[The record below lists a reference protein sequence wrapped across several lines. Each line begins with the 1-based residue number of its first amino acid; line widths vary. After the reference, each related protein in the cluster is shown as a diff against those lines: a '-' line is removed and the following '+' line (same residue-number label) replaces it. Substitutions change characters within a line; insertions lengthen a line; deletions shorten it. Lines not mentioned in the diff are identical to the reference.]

1 MNFNIDFL
9 AWRKIAL
16 VLSSIFL
23 LVSLSSLFL
32 KELNWGLDFTGGTL
46 VELSYPNE
54 ANIPQIRQ
62 NLIQGGFEGAQVAN
76 FGSSREVLIKLP
88 GTVSDSLGSEIVS
101 LLSTS
106 NEGKTVDLRRI
117 EYVGPQI
124 GSELRDDGGTAMLI
138 ALAFMMLY
146 IAFRFQSMFAG
157 AAVIALVHDVI
168 IVVGIFSLI
177 QIEFDLTVLA
187 ALLAVIG
194 YSLNDTIVVSDRI
207 RENIRSMDAEST
219 EEIINTSLNQTL
231 GRTLITSLT
240 TLLVLFSL
248 FILGGELIKNFP
260 DHYRHYSQ
268 KSFTYAGI
276 AQKNRNQLL
285 WRDDMFDGVKTGY
298 TQSAGYCLVGSAVKD
313 GMRLVAVVLDSE
325 DNKRF
330 NDVSNL
336 MVYGFRYFKTEKLFT
351 KKEPVKSIEVI
362 AGKKDKVNVGLP
374 EDVILTLQ
382 KNQRDS
388 LKFEIS
394 TESTILAP
402 IKSMDK
408 AGTIKVLDSDNNVL
422 YESDLIY
429 LESVEEKGFFL
440 RLIAIIWNWIKS
452 LFS

>member
-88 GTVSDSLGSEIVS
+88 GTISDSLGSEIVS

-248 FILGGELIKNFP
+248 FILGGELIKNFALALIFGVIVGTYSSIYIAANALIMMGLTK
-260 DHYRHYSQ
+260 DH
-268 KSFTYAGI
+268 
-276 AQKNRNQLL
+276 
-285 WRDDMFDGVKTGY
+285 
-298 TQSAGYCLVGSAVKD
+298 
-313 GMRLVAVVLDSE
+313 
-325 DNKRF
+325 
-330 NDVSNL
+330 
-336 MVYGFRYFKTEKLFT
+336 
-351 KKEPVKSIEVI
+351 
-362 AGKKDKVNVGLP
+362 
-374 EDVILTLQ
+374 
-382 KNQRDS
+382 
-388 LKFEIS
+388 LK
-394 TESTILAP
+394 
-402 IKSMDK
+402 
-408 AGTIKVLDSDNNVL
+408 
-422 YESDLIY
+422 
-429 LESVEEKGFFL
+429 VEEAENADDNPL
-440 RLIAIIWNWIKS
+440 P
-452 LFS
+452 

>member
-16 VLSSIFL
+16 VSSSIFL

-248 FILGGELIKNFP
+248 FILGGELIKNFALALIFGVIVGTYSSIYIAANALIMMGLTK
-260 DHYRHYSQ
+260 DH
-268 KSFTYAGI
+268 
-276 AQKNRNQLL
+276 
-285 WRDDMFDGVKTGY
+285 
-298 TQSAGYCLVGSAVKD
+298 
-313 GMRLVAVVLDSE
+313 
-325 DNKRF
+325 
-330 NDVSNL
+330 
-336 MVYGFRYFKTEKLFT
+336 
-351 KKEPVKSIEVI
+351 
-362 AGKKDKVNVGLP
+362 
-374 EDVILTLQ
+374 
-382 KNQRDS
+382 
-388 LKFEIS
+388 LK
-394 TESTILAP
+394 
-402 IKSMDK
+402 
-408 AGTIKVLDSDNNVL
+408 
-422 YESDLIY
+422 
-429 LESVEEKGFFL
+429 VEEAENADDNPL
-440 RLIAIIWNWIKS
+440 P
-452 LFS
+452 

>member
-248 FILGGELIKNFP
+248 FILGGELIKNFALALIFGVIIGTYSSIYIAANALIMMGLTK
-260 DHYRHYSQ
+260 DH
-268 KSFTYAGI
+268 
-276 AQKNRNQLL
+276 
-285 WRDDMFDGVKTGY
+285 
-298 TQSAGYCLVGSAVKD
+298 
-313 GMRLVAVVLDSE
+313 
-325 DNKRF
+325 
-330 NDVSNL
+330 
-336 MVYGFRYFKTEKLFT
+336 
-351 KKEPVKSIEVI
+351 
-362 AGKKDKVNVGLP
+362 
-374 EDVILTLQ
+374 
-382 KNQRDS
+382 
-388 LKFEIS
+388 LK
-394 TESTILAP
+394 
-402 IKSMDK
+402 
-408 AGTIKVLDSDNNVL
+408 
-422 YESDLIY
+422 
-429 LESVEEKGFFL
+429 VEEAENADDNPL
-440 RLIAIIWNWIKS
+440 P
-452 LFS
+452 